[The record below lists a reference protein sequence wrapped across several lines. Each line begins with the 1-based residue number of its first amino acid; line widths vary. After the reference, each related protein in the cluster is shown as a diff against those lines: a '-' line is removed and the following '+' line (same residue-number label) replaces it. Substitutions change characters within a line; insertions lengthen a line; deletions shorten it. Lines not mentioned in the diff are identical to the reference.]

1 MPGLF
6 IGKNGKLNYAEHYK
20 LKRGRR
26 NPANGEQ
33 LVNPGKLLK
42 GRGLLKHKN
51 DAEFSGR
58 FCVLPWKLQNSRP
71 GLDLHMLNFRK
82 ICLNNTVNISFN
94 INQTHGSLV
103 KQTKCLLLPFA
114 VIKTAPSPS
123 MAQVAM
129 R

>member
-82 ICLNNTVNISFN
+82 NVFESNGITDMFN
-94 INQTHGSLV
+94 ENRML
-103 KQTKCLLLPFA
+103 
-114 VIKTAPSPS
+114 IKAYFDK
-123 MAQVAM
+123 